1 MIKRR
6 ILMRKFLAV
15 AVLIAVIISLFS
27 GCAQANFAILD
38 PPQEG
43 EIRVVSYNC
52 AAPWGNV
59 LEGTGSGTRVK
70 KFAAYMNAVKPDS
83 IGTQEMNQ
91 KWLDKLSSIM
101 SDYGHYGVTRGGD
114 ENANK
119 SEMNAVLWRADKYT
133 AEAMDTFW
141 LSETPDT
148 ESKYEGAACYRICT
162 WVLLKNKETGEQY
175 IHMNTHLDHVSEE
188 AANYGAEVISAK
200 MNELSAQYGCTI
212 VVTGDFNETQGMIAY
227 NTIAEKLQDTQVT
240 AESTERKTTYQAWG
254 EVDSGEP
261 IDFIFTSKGL
271 AVSQYKV
278 LDDLSNG
285 YVSDHYG
292 IMADFTLE

>member
-1 MIKRR
+1 
-6 ILMRKFLAV
+6 MRSVTMKKFFAIAFSV
-15 AVLIAVIISLFS
+15 ITVLCLFS
-27 GCAQANFAILD
+27 GCSKAVNFASFD
-38 PPQEG
+38 PPQAG

-101 SDYGHYGVTRGGD
+101 SDYDSYGVIRGGD
-114 ENANK
+114 DNANK
-119 SEMNAVLWRADKYT
+119 SEMNAVFWLKDKYT
-133 AEAMDTFW
+133 AEANGTFW

-148 ESKYEGAACYRICT
+148 ESKYEGAGCYRICT

-175 IHMNTHLDHVSEE
+175 IHMNTHLDNASEE
-188 AANYGAEVISAK
+188 AANYGAEVISDK
-200 MNELSAQYGCTI
+200 MDELTALYDCKI
-212 VVTGDFNETQGMIAY
+212 VLTGDFNEVAGMIAY
-227 NTIAEKLQDTQVT
+227 NTIAVKLQDTNV
-240 AESTERKTTYQAWG
+240 ASGNEVRKTTYQAWG
-254 EVDSGEP
+254 KTDYGEA
-261 IDFIFTSKGL
+261 IDFIFTTNGL
-271 AVSQYKV
+271 PVSQYKV

-292 IMADFTLE
+292 IMADFALE